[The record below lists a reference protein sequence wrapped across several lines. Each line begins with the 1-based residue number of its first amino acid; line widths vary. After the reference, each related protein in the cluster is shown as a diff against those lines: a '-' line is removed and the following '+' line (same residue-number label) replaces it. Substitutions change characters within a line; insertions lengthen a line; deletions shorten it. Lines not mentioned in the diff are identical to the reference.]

1 MVRGSTVIVSPR
13 TSLKR
18 AYDRIPKKESRII
31 QILGIV
37 MFFTSLMLIPPVIV
51 AAVNSD
57 GMLPFVIPM
66 IAGLVLSTYMMLRY
80 VTPNSL
86 RPADGLMMM
95 FSLWILLFVFGTIP
109 YLIYGFDFV
118 DSIFESVS
126 GFTTTGATTVVRVT
140 DLPDAMILWRSI
152 TTWIGGIII
161 VMMFMFLIPMVVS
174 GGRGLLKNEMSGSGG
189 GNLSMKLGT
198 AAKQFITVYVILTAL
213 FTGVLLVQGVSLLD
227 SSCLAMSS
235 ISIGGFMSTDDSM
248 ASFPMSVKISVI
260 FFLLI
265 SASNFY
271 LHFRA
276 IFKGDVRGYGRSEE
290 FKVMI
295 VWFLLISLMIILQ
308 ALVGGS
314 WSTLPGSDADKVVD
328 VFFSVVSVGT
338 TAGMS
343 TVEYT
348 NNWIFLDVSI
358 FMLMMFIGGSAGS
371 ASGGVKISRVII
383 TMKALVNEIR
393 QQVHPNAVYTVRYN
407 GEGVSSE
414 AVHSSMVI
422 IVVFLVTTAIGSAFY
437 NMTMTLD
444 DAVYLSVAMITNTG
458 TASGAYFANFSTL
471 PAGAKLFSCIMMF
484 LGRME
489 ILAILAI
496 FTPGFWVE
504 FLGRGEINKAKARV
518 SLSGVRKRR
527 KDGGVSRDPVQAP
540 EVPEAPQDT

>member
-1 MVRGSTVIVSPR
+1 MIVSPR

-358 FMLMMFIGGSAGS
+358 FMLMMFIGAN
-371 ASGGVKISRVII
+371 SG
-383 TMKALVNEIR
+383 
-393 QQVHPNAVYTVRYN
+393 
-407 GEGVSSE
+407 
-414 AVHSSMVI
+414 
-422 IVVFLVTTAIGSAFY
+422 IGSKNPF
-437 NMTMTLD
+437 
-444 DAVYLSVAMITNTG
+444 V
-458 TASGAYFANFSTL
+458 
-471 PAGAKLFSCIMMF
+471 
-484 LGRME
+484 
-489 ILAILAI
+489 
-496 FTPGFWVE
+496 
-504 FLGRGEINKAKARV
+504 
-518 SLSGVRKRR
+518 
-527 KDGGVSRDPVQAP
+527 
-540 EVPEAPQDT
+540 